1 MQSSYLPSEI
11 QELVFRINQK
21 KDEYNK
27 AIKNDRE
34 FKFVRPIYQELKAL
48 EKKYQ
53 QVIGMSSTAS
63 LACVQPHGA

>member
-21 KDEYNK
+21 KEEYNK

-34 FKFVRPIYQELKAL
+34 FKFVRAIYKEMKAL
-48 EKKYQ
+48 EQKYQ
-53 QVIGMSSTAS
+53 QAISTLHPA
-63 LACVQPHGA
+63 

>member
-1 MQSSYLPSEI
+1 MQSSYLPPEI

-27 AIKNDRE
+27 AIKSDRE

-53 QVIGMSSTAS
+53 QSISTLS
-63 LACVQPHGA
+63 LV

>member
-1 MQSSYLPSEI
+1 MQSSYLPSEM

-21 KDEYNK
+21 KEEYRT

-34 FKFVRPIYQELKAL
+34 FKFVRPIYRELKAL

-53 QVIGMSSTAS
+53 QAISPSSIA
-63 LACVQPHGA
+63 